1 MVYGMGNYVKILIVA
16 VTLVLTGCKDWLDVT
31 PVGQATENDLFSS
44 GTGYRSVLNGLYK
57 SMGKPELYG
66 RNWSYGM
73 LDCMAQ
79 LYDLSSF
86 NDEMCKA
93 AAKFE
98 YTNTQVSASIES
110 AWGIAYNIIANAND
124 LLQNVE
130 KASNDIFAE
139 GEMERKMIMGEA
151 YACRA
156 LIHFELLRLFAPAL
170 VNDDGRTYIPYVESY
185 PVLSASKLGV
195 KPYLEKVI
203 ADLEKARELVVGYD
217 TTVNGQGINLSGT
230 GRFNNDFTYN
240 YQTISGQQIE
250 DFDAASIDDFF
261 KGRGYRMS
269 YNAVTALLA
278 RVCQYAGLEQEAFD
292 YADEVVK
299 AHVVFRDGSKNL
311 M

>member
-1 MVYGMGNYVKILIVA
+1 
-16 VTLVLTGCKDWLDVT
+16 
-31 PVGQATENDLFSS
+31 
-44 GTGYRSVLNGLYK
+44 
-57 SMGKPELYG
+57 
-66 RNWSYGM
+66 
-73 LDCMAQ
+73 MAQ

-170 VNDDGRTYIPYVESY
+170 VNDDGRNIYSLCRVLI

-203 ADLEKARELVVGYD
+203 ADLEKLG
-217 TTVNGQGINLSGT
+217 N
-230 GRFNNDFTYN
+230 
-240 YQTISGQQIE
+240 
-250 DFDAASIDDFF
+250 
-261 KGRGYRMS
+261 
-269 YNAVTALLA
+269 
-278 RVCQYAGLEQEAFD
+278 
-292 YADEVVK
+292 
-299 AHVVFRDGSKNL
+299 
-311 M
+311 